1 MVIRSTENSAFI
13 KLDQFL
19 KWQNIAQTGGE
30 AKVLIQNGQ
39 VDVNGQMELRRGRK
53 LYCGDVV
60 AVGDRTYIVEHLE
73 QNRG

>member
-19 KWQNIAQTGGE
+19 KWQNIVQTGGE

-60 AVGDRTYIVEHLE
+60 AVGDRTYVVEHLE